1 MWMLNY
7 PFPYSDAKVDAAF
20 AALSHQLAKALA
32 TSDSAAEATT
42 FVTMLRSFSASL
54 PEGDRKYFAFQCWQ
68 EGVARY
74 TEFAIAKAA
83 AQAHASNET
92 FLTDAQA
99 SLLAAD
105 SDRTYAH
112 VIADL
117 NDAPAVAR
125 DKRVA
130 FYAFGAGEAMLRDRV
145 RQGWHANYLDPR
157 LDLSVFF

>member
-1 MWMLNY
+1 ML
-7 PFPYSDAKVDAAF
+7 ARGCR
-20 AALSHQLAKALA
+20 ALHRVRNR
-32 TSDSAAEATT
+32 EG
-42 FVTMLRSFSASL
+42 RCASSRL
-54 PEGDRKYFAFQCWQ
+54 D
-68 EGVARY
+68 
-74 TEFAIAKAA
+74 
-83 AQAHASNET
+83 ET

-117 NDAPAVAR
+117 NDAPALAR

-130 FYAFGAGEAMLRDRV
+130 FYAFGAGEAMLLDRV